1 MGVFFKNENWHID
14 YRLTDGSRRREKIGS
29 SKRLAELVLQKRRVE
44 IAEGRF
50 LDKKHENKIKFD
62 ILADEYL
69 ELHSKVNNKS
79 WKKSDCNNLKILK
92 AHFTGKNLSDITP
105 HLIDQFKA
113 ERIKEVKPATVNRSL
128 ECLKSLFNKAISWQ
142 KFVGANPVKQIKLLK
157 ENNKRLRFLERE
169 EIIRLLANCQKHLKP
184 IVIIALNTG
193 MRRGEI
199 LGLKWRDIDIRR
211 GIIYLYNTKNGEKR
225 ELPINEQVKTALIR
239 TRKHP
244 QSEYIFCNKD
254 GSRMTHVSKSFAT
267 ALRKS
272 GIKDFKFHDMRHTF
286 ASHLVM
292 VGIDL
297 NTVRELLGHK
307 SLAMTLRYS
316 HLSPDF
322 KKRAVDVLSKKMD
335 TFWTPSDQSTKQAS
349 DTLTVNHLITNT

>member
-14 YRLTDGSRRREKIGS
+14 YRLPNGSRRREKVGP
-29 SKRLAELVLQKRRVE
+29 SKGLAEIVFKKRMVE

-50 LDKKHENKIKFD
+50 LDKKSEDKIKFEVF
-62 ILADEYL
+62 ADEYL

-92 AHFTGKNLSDITP
+92 EHFSGKSLSDITP
-105 HLIDQFKA
+105 LLIDKFKA
-113 ERIKEVKPATVNRSL
+113 ERIKKVKPATVNRSL
-128 ECLKSLFNKAISWQ
+128 ECLKSLFNKAIAWQ
-142 KFVGANPVKQIKLLK
+142 KFAGSNPVKQIKLLK

-169 EIIRLLANCQKHLKP
+169 EIVKLLSNCQKYLKP
-184 IVIIALNTG
+184 IVVIALNTG

-199 LGLKWRDIDIRR
+199 LGLKWRDIDIKR

-225 ELPINEQVKTALIR
+225 EVPVNEQVKTALIR

-292 VGIDL
+292 AGVDL

-349 DTLTVNHLITNT
+349 DTINVTESITSI